1 MVNFYVQVLKLLAN
15 ECQDNALQTIKD
27 TLPQL
32 SKMGSKD
39 DMSVAI
45 IYDDKILSDK
55 VMRLI
60 SWQKNNVGD
69 MIAKTMNAF

>member
-1 MVNFYVQVLKLLAN
+1 
-15 ECQDNALQTIKD
+15 
-27 TLPQL
+27 
-32 SKMGSKD
+32 
-39 DMSVAI
+39 MSVAI